1 MFPLG
6 GLGGLPFTGKTGWGA
21 FSSHCPDNGNIVV
34 LFAPHV
40 GVDANGKVGAISRDG
55 QACGSSACGAAI
67 GAYGAAKGGAINGTF
82 PSGYSDHQMDCIKHL
97 IVPHVD
103 AIKSSDNE
111 MATLAYKM
119 FEIQQEF
126 LEQILNSKWM
136 GKNSKLT
143 LIGGIQINMDG
154 EFTGKFLPLTFEV
167 RNKDGQSRDY
177 YQEVFKTESPLN
189 KF

>member
-1 MFPLG
+1 
-6 GLGGLPFTGKTGWGA
+6 
-21 FSSHCPDNGNIVV
+21 
-34 LFAPHV
+34 
-40 GVDANGKVGAISRDG
+40 
-55 QACGSSACGAAI
+55 
-67 GAYGAAKGGAINGTF
+67 
-82 PSGYSDHQMDCIKHL
+82 MDCIKHL

-154 EFTGKFLPLTFEV
+154 EFTDKFLPLTFEV